1 MALAVKIAATILCL
15 LKKNLL
21 TQKLSFNGKGQK
33 GGKKKG
39 PFLKTFPVKVFI
51 GHKVRNYSI
60 VGVQN

>member
-39 PFLKTFPVKVFI
+39 LFLKTFLY
-51 GHKVRNYSI
+51 VRWLDQKFKFS
-60 VGVQN
+60 

>member
-51 GHKVRNYSI
+51 IGLI
-60 VGVQN
+60 I